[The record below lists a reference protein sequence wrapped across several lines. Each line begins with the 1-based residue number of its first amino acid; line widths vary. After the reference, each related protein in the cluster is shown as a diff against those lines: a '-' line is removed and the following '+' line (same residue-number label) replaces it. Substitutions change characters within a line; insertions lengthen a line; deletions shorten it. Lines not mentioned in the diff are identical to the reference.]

1 MTAVKLSDQ
10 RGTGG
15 GRVERRCTISTIK
28 DEALGST
35 GQNAF
40 IAVGFLLPYKMCS
53 FPGRDSILLQC
64 RVTSRL
70 ILWIHR
76 LDSAAVKCCAI
87 RLGLA
92 IFELHRPQAC
102 CIYQQ
107 ALGGSH
113 TIPGVFQPP

>member
-40 IAVGFLLPYKMCS
+40 IAVGFPPAEQHVFIPRKRQHPPSMS
-53 FPGRDSILLQC
+53 RDI
-64 RVTSRL
+64 
-70 ILWIHR
+70 
-76 LDSAAVKCCAI
+76 
-87 RLGLA
+87 
-92 IFELHRPQAC
+92 
-102 CIYQQ
+102 
-107 ALGGSH
+107 
-113 TIPGVFQPP
+113 